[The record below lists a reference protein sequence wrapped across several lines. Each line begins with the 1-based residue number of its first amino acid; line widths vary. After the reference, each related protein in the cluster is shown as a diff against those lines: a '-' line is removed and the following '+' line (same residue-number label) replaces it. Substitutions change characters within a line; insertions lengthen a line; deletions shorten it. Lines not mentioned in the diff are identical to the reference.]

1 MLSYLIIDI
10 GYASNV
16 FFILTILLGY
26 KRSRKTLPAAF
37 VIFYAHY
44 IIIEVFCQ
52 LARMGV
58 DMKLSFIIAGYYEI
72 LGTFVL
78 LCLFTSGHVWR
89 NYTILIC
96 AFMALNALTGV
107 LISFS
112 PNLSKSYAGYI
123 VNENIALNDSVWL
136 TLILVFSGFIVSVI
150 MSKFIKKEYNGTSK
164 VYMIFVL
171 AYSVLGIAQVVYKQN
186 TMFDA
191 LENGGIRHAV
201 KLVYIVMGVTSLYLL
216 ALLYY
221 HFEKKRMDK
230 ENTKLEAYINDNM
243 TRYKELVADNEKLS
257 KVKNEIIDYTKELD
271 EGKNQAYK
279 EELKSLAGEVSNIA
293 LTGNIV
299 IDALIKDSYEK
310 GKDEG
315 VKFEIIPG
323 NVSFDKDKIIS
334 SATIVENMLLIA
346 KDFAK
351 ESKNKW
357 IYLSFRQNGDMLL
370 VKTEFSKNHRDKLS
384 VCKSILIK
392 PTEFMQR
399 LKLVKSVAE
408 SMCGTV
414 SIVNKDDEGSISVL
428 LNNA

>member
-10 GYASNV
+10 GYASNI

-26 KRSRKTLPAAF
+26 KRSRKTLPVAF
-37 VIFYAHY
+37 VVFYAHY
-44 IIIEVFCQ
+44 MIIEVFCQ

-58 DMKLSFIIAGYYEI
+58 DLKLSFIIAGYYEI

-78 LCLFTSGHVWR
+78 LCIFTSGNVWR

-96 AFMALNALTGV
+96 AFMALNALTGFI
-107 LISFS
+107 ISFS
-112 PNLSKSYAGYI
+112 GRLSESYAGYI
-123 VNENIALNDSVWL
+123 VNESVDVVDSIWL
-136 TLILVFSGFIVSVI
+136 TLILVFSGFIVSVV
-150 MSKFIKKEYNGTSK
+150 MSKFIKKEYNGTGK

-171 AYSVLGIAQVVYKQN
+171 AYSVLGIAQLVYKQN

-221 HFEKKRMDK
+221 HFEKKRLAK
-230 ENTKLEAYINDNM
+230 ENVKLAAYINDNM
-243 TRYKELVADNEKLS
+243 ARYEELVADNEKLS

-271 EGKNQAYK
+271 ESKDQAYK
-279 EELKSLAGEVSNIA
+279 EELKTLAGEVSSIA

-299 IDALIKDSYEK
+299 IDALIKDSFEK
-310 GKDEG
+310 SKNEG
-315 VKFEIIPG
+315 VRFEIIPG
-323 NVSFDKDKIIS
+323 NVNFDKDKIIS

-346 KDFAK
+346 KDFTKDA
-351 ESKNKW
+351 KNKW
-357 IYLSFRQNGDMLL
+357 IYLSFRQNGDMVL
-370 VKTEFSKNHRDKLS
+370 VKAEFSKNHRDKLS
-384 VCKSILIK
+384 VSKSILLR
-392 PTEFMQR
+392 PTEVMQR

-408 SMCGTV
+408 SMYGTV
-414 SIVNKDDEGSISVL
+414 SIANKDDEGSISVL
-428 LNNA
+428 LNKA